1 MANTLKP
8 YLDCIETTLRATLV
22 LQNFPSE
29 SVERHNK
36 PEVEY
41 PSSKHSVMKPIL
53 ICRTDR
59 ERCLI
64 EPSINSLRISIKI
77 KQADEMETVL
87 CRNFSRF
94 LMQRAESFAILRRK
108 PMEDYDISFL
118 ITYSVLENYER
129 EKIISFIIDFMEGID
144 AEISAIKIG
153 INSRARS
160 VAAQFMKRFV

>member
-8 YLDCIETTLRATLV
+8 YLDCIQTTLRATLV

-41 PSSKHSVMKPIL
+41 SSSKISTMKPIL

-59 ERCLI
+59 ERCYI
-64 EPSINSLRISIKI
+64 EPSINSLRVSIKI

-94 LMQRAESFAILRRK
+94 LMQRAESFTILRRK
-108 PMEDYDISFL
+108 PIEGYDISFL
-118 ITYSVLENYER
+118 ITYSILEDYDR

-144 AEISAIKIG
+144 AEISAMKIG
-153 INSRARS
+153 VNARARS
-160 VAAQFMKRFV
+160 VASQFMRSFI

>member
-1 MANTLKP
+1 
-8 YLDCIETTLRATLV
+8 
-22 LQNFPSE
+22 
-29 SVERHNK
+29 
-36 PEVEY
+36 
-41 PSSKHSVMKPIL
+41 MKPIL

-108 PMEDYDISFL
+108 PMEVSCASLCFTVGL
-118 ITYSVLENYER
+118 R
-129 EKIISFIIDFMEGID
+129 H
-144 AEISAIKIG
+144 
-153 INSRARS
+153 
-160 VAAQFMKRFV
+160 

>member
-1 MANTLKP
+1 MVRMSRFFLTHLGKYTETLFGLHRDNASCYVSP
-8 YLDCIETTLRATLV
+8 PELPLGIGRETQQAGSGIPVVGVFGLSSR
-22 LQNFPSE
+22 
-29 SVERHNK
+29 
-36 PEVEY
+36 
-41 PSSKHSVMKPIL
+41 SSKHSVMKPIL

-108 PMEDYDISFL
+108 PMEVSYASLCFTVGL
-118 ITYSVLENYER
+118 R
-129 EKIISFIIDFMEGID
+129 H
-144 AEISAIKIG
+144 
-153 INSRARS
+153 
-160 VAAQFMKRFV
+160 